1 MLPADV
7 ALTVTDQGAGSASG
21 SGGTTYMV
29 LVASVGSASGG
40 GATTTEWAEF
50 AVPSN
55 ALGAPFFEN
64 DGTAPVTLSKRWIST
79 FAYPDTAG
87 RSQQHRRAGQQLY
100 TFCGY
105 SGRDDR
111 CNPGKRSRPSPLPS
125 SSSPLR
131 WDCWDPAGDGGGWR
145 RKRNAR
151 RGSPRNKSYGRTL
164 VRRGGRRSAPQPNRG
179 SLTWN
184 WLQLGG
190 GAFSTPL
197 FSSGSLAATPAG
209 DGILSLDRY
218 MWLAG
223 EPSDITATPE
233 PSTLVLLAVSTIGL
247 LAYGWRRRQA
257 A

>member
-1 MLPADV
+1 MGRPTWFWSKCRLCVGRWSYHDRV
-7 ALTVTDQGAGSASG
+7 ARVRGAQQCPGSA
-21 SGGTTYMV
+21 
-29 LVASVGSASGG
+29 L
-40 GATTTEWAEF
+40 
-50 AVPSN
+50 
-55 ALGAPFFEN
+55 FEQRHRPRH
-64 DGTAPVTLSKRWIST
+64 AFKRWIST

-87 RSQQHRRAGQQLY
+87 RSQQHRWSRPATLHLLWVFR
-100 TFCGY
+100 T
-105 SGRDDR
+105 GRR
-111 CNPGKRSRPSPLPS
+111 CNPGKRSRPSPTLVLLG
-125 SSSPLR
+125 PLH

-145 RKRNAR
+145 RKRDAR
-151 RGSPRNKSYGRTL
+151 RGSPGERSYGRTL

-233 PSTLVLLAVSTIGL
+233 PAPWCSSP
-247 LAYGWRRRQA
+247 
-257 A
+257 